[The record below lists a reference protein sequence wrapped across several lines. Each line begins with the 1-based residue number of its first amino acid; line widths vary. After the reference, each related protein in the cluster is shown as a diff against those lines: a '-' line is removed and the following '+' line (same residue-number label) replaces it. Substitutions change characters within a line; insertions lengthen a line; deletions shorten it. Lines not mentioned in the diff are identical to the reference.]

1 MKSIK
6 LDNLDG
12 REIKK
17 MLDENQIAFCEL
29 DSSSL
34 MKVFDYETDML
45 VLGKGDIDFIEK
57 CAELIDEKN
66 LDSIIGA
73 ERFDEIVDK
82 CFKENVITEPVEV
95 NRKKTVKR
103 KLWRKVALV
112 AAILA
117 TLLAGTTVAEVAFDS
132 NINDYL
138 GDFVR
143 GDEKVVEIDGMTIYR
158 NDDKKIYSSVEEL
171 LEAEDLDILYPT
183 QLPEGVRV
191 TRITTG
197 KNFKGE
203 YDISFYTND
212 LNVSFR
218 IKTSTSGHFIEN
230 ANAYVHNGITYY
242 IEQRNSVLVAGA
254 IYNGYLYSVS
264 ASSKESLFLIINNLK
279 ESKP

>member
-1 MKSIK
+1 MNSIK
-6 LDNLDG
+6 LDKLSG
-12 REIKK
+12 QEIKE
-17 MLDENQIAFCEL
+17 MLNENQIAFCEL
-29 DSSSL
+29 DVSSL

-45 VLGKGDIDFIEK
+45 VLGKGDIELIRK
-57 CAELIDEKN
+57 CTELIDEKS

-73 ERFDEIVDK
+73 ERFDEIADK
-82 CFKENVITEPVEV
+82 SFEENVIITDEV
-95 NRKKTVKR
+95 DREKPVKR

-117 TLLAGTTVAEVAFDS
+117 VLLVGTTVAAVAFDS

-143 GDEKVVEIDGMTIYR
+143 GDEKVVEIDGMTFYR
-158 NDDKKIYSSVEEL
+158 NDDEKTYSSVEEL

-203 YDISFYTND
+203 DDISFYTND
-212 LNVSFR
+212 LNVSFK
-218 IKTSTSGHFIEN
+218 INTSTSGHFIEN
-230 ANAYVHNGITYY
+230 ANTYVHNSITYY

-279 ESKP
+279 ESKS